1 MASTPVTEEEA
12 NFRNFLELLT
22 DLELEECLRLIMPI
36 IKLKPGIPR
45 SYLIGTKIKQV
56 IIKNKRLIVRVG
68 GGFMDLNK
76 AIAIDAKIECL

>member
-36 IKLKPGIPR
+36 IKLKPG

-56 IIKNKRLIVRVG
+56 IIRNKRLIARVG

>member
-36 IKLKPGIPR
+36 IKLKPG

-56 IIKNKRLIVRVG
+56 IIRNKSLIARVG